1 MEINPVAPVISSAKA
16 PRSDEQ
22 HQQRPSTPAPPPA
35 PSAADSRFEVVAEDG
50 TDIVYRAVDPETGAV
65 LAQVPSEEV
74 MRVAKR
80 LEEMIAEG
88 TIK

>member
-1 MEINPVAPVISSAKA
+1 MEINPVAPVTSSSQTA
-16 PRSDEQ
+16 RSDEQ
-22 HQQRPSTPAPPPA
+22 HHHRPSPTNTPAPPSNP
-35 PSAADSRFEVVAEDG
+35 DSRFEVVTEDG
-50 TDIVYRAVDPETGAV
+50 NEIVYRAIDPETGAV

-80 LEEMIAEG
+80 LKEMIAEG